1 VNVEQAKAYEQA
13 VMARPEFAAMAEAV
27 SKSLY
32 ELCNRS
38 NTEEAY
44 HHGEW
49 LRRLII
55 GWMGMAVDISFE
67 CGQKDASGKEPQ

>member
-13 VMARPEFAAMAEAV
+13 VMARPEFAAMGEFV

-44 HHGEW
+44 NHGEC
-49 LRRLII
+49 LRMLVIR
-55 GWMGMAVDISFE
+55 WMGMAVDIAFQ
-67 CGQKDASGKEPQ
+67 CGQQDATGKEPQ